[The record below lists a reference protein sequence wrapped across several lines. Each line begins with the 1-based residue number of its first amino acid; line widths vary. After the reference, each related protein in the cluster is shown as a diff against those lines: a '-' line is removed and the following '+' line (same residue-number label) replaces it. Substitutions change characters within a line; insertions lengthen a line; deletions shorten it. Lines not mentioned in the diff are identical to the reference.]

1 MEQGSDCPGGGP
13 PGGGDQ
19 QLHGGGLQRRRRP
32 ARPNHARAPEQ
43 NTGNEPTI
51 KLYPDPLHDPGPD
64 PAPFPD
70 PGNKHTLTFTLF
82 MNRFSVT
89 FRVVI
94 LFLCFADNIQTCWLV
109 IE

>member
-1 MEQGSDCPGGGP
+1 MEQGSDCPGWGP

-32 ARPNHARAPEQ
+32 ARPNHARAPGQ
-43 NTGNEPTI
+43 NTSNELTI

-82 MNRFSVT
+82 H
-89 FRVVI
+89 
-94 LFLCFADNIQTCWLV
+94 
-109 IE
+109 E